1 MLSGCVMR
9 GTGRLK
15 SFSGSVSRFAAC
27 FLLFAI
33 WLLDAKYFLGVMSRR
48 ALSLLHGAATANTDP
63 CHSPDCDFSII
74 WPAGALARI
83 GDFQRLYEPAF
94 FLAWRH
100 AFLFAGAQRLDWI
113 YPPPSLLPAAV
124 ISLLPF
130 QAAFFTW
137 IVGLA
142 AAAAFILRWAGL
154 SWRVIAG
161 GLLSPAAL
169 YAYEMGQFDVFCGAC
184 AVAGLL
190 MTERAPWRAGA
201 LLGILIFKP
210 QAGLLAPLAPL
221 LRRNLPAVAGGLAAA
236 ALLTAVPSFWFGRAA
251 WHAYFLYGRAASDQ
265 IVGAATPIGANG
277 GLSILWML
285 RVLGASLSD
294 AYAAQGSATVLAI
307 LLVWRIWAM
316 PGFSWLE
323 QMALTVFVSL
333 LAVPYGFV
341 DDMVAYSI
349 ALAALA
355 EARDWD
361 INFIDALLFLWPV
374 LCPIVYGR
382 FGVLLTPVAVGLAVV
397 HLLARNALDRRD
409 LSPPLAVLPRSG

>member
-184 AVAGLL
+184 AV
-190 MTERAPWRAGA
+190 
-201 LLGILIFKP
+201 I
-210 QAGLLAPLAPL
+210 
-221 LRRNLPAVAGGLAAA
+221 
-236 ALLTAVPSFWFGRAA
+236 
-251 WHAYFLYGRAASDQ
+251 
-265 IVGAATPIGANG
+265 
-277 GLSILWML
+277 
-285 RVLGASLSD
+285 
-294 AYAAQGSATVLAI
+294 
-307 LLVWRIWAM
+307 
-316 PGFSWLE
+316 
-323 QMALTVFVSL
+323 
-333 LAVPYGFV
+333 
-341 DDMVAYSI
+341 
-349 ALAALA
+349 
-355 EARDWD
+355 
-361 INFIDALLFLWPV
+361 
-374 LCPIVYGR
+374 
-382 FGVLLTPVAVGLAVV
+382 
-397 HLLARNALDRRD
+397 
-409 LSPPLAVLPRSG
+409 